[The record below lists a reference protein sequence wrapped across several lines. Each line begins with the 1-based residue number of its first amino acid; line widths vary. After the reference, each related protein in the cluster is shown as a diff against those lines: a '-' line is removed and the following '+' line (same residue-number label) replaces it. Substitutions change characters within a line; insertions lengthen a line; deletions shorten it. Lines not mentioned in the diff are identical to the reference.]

1 MTSEPQLA
9 SRSPRI
15 QDAEVL
21 IVGTV
26 RNVQTHLE
34 ANVATV
40 ARAFESA
47 ASVRWLLVESDSDD
61 RTVALL
67 DELKGRI
74 PRFDYL
80 SLGTLRSSLPLRT
93 ERLAHCRNTYRR
105 ELLEN
110 AAYQGVDYVAVVD
123 LDGMTGLLS
132 RDAVDHCWSRSDWDV
147 VTANQKGPYYDI
159 WALRHELWS
168 PNDWAEQFKFLRARG
183 VAEESAYAA
192 SLLCRMITIPLDA
205 DWIEVD
211 SAFGGFA
218 IYHRAW
224 FEKAEYVGLS
234 PTGAEVCEHV
244 PFHLRMRLQG
254 ARILIN
260 PALINVGST
269 EYSAEL
275 TRSAKVMRRLKA
287 LARLVRDYVRQRY
300 ATAGVR

>member
-1 MTSEPQLA
+1 MTPEPRLPLG
-9 SRSPRI
+9 SPRI
-15 QDAEVL
+15 QDANVL
-21 IVGTV
+21 IVGTI
-26 RNVQTHLE
+26 RNVEAHLE
-34 ANVATV
+34 ANVDAV

-47 ASVRWLLVESDSDD
+47 ASVQWLLVESDSDD
-61 RTVALL
+61 RTVELL
-67 DELKGRI
+67 EQLRRRI

-80 SLGTLRSSLPLRT
+80 SLGMLRTSLPLRT
-93 ERLAHCRNTYRR
+93 ERLARCRNAYRR

-110 AAYQGVDYVAVVD
+110 AKYQGVDHVAVVD

-132 RDAVDHCWSRSDWDV
+132 REAVDHCWSRSDWDV

-168 PNDWAEQFKFLRARG
+168 PNDWAEQFKFLRSRG

-192 SLLCRMITIPLDA
+192 SLLCRMITIPPDA

-218 IYHRAW
+218 IYRRGC
-224 FEKAEYVGLS
+224 FDKSEYVGLS
-234 PTGAEVCEHV
+234 ASGAEVCEHV
-244 PFHLRMRLQG
+244 PFHLKLRQQG
-254 ARILIN
+254 ARIVIN

-269 EYSAEL
+269 EYSDEL
-275 TRSAKVMRRLKA
+275 TWSAMVIRRLKA
-287 LARLVRDYVRQRY
+287 VARIVRNYVRQRY